1 MSNGRLYFTEYDA
14 GLIGEIILEP
24 KVVGDAVAVER
35 INYQAG
41 KTACTGALV
50 YDDRV
55 SGLRPLLL
63 MSPNWLGVGTIPS
76 NVPTTICGSKYAI
89 FVADMYGDGKYR
101 RPARSRPLPIAIR
114 ADALERRR
122 RIAAALDALL
132 SEGTKR
138 KIGDLKRQA
147 AVGFCFGGGNVL
159 ELARAG
165 ADLQAVI
172 CLHGDLLTP
181 LPARRGDIKAAI
193 CVMHGAKDPVVPKH
207 DRDIF
212 EAEMEAA
219 GAKWQMSIFGGLLHS
234 FCEAESDVPGIAC
247 FDPGAA
253 RQCYRMMTK

>member
-1 MSNGRLYFTEYDA
+1 M
-14 GLIGEIILEP
+14 
-24 KVVGDAVAVER
+24 AVER

-55 SGLRPLLL
+55 SEPRPLLL
-63 MSPNWLGVGTIPS
+63 MSPNWLGVSDDSVKRAATIA
-76 NVPTTICGSKYAI
+76 GSKYVI
-89 FVADMYGDGKYR
+89 FVADMYGGGKILAG
-101 RPARSRPLPIAIR
+101 PPEAGPLANALR
-114 ADALERRR
+114 ADPLERRR
-122 RIAAALDALL
+122 RIAAALDALR
-132 SEGTKR
+132 SESAKR

-159 ELARAG
+159 ELARTG

-172 CLHGDLLTP
+172 CLHGDLLTS
-181 LPARRGDIKAAI
+181 LPAKPGDIKAAI

-207 DRDIF
+207 DRDVF

-234 FCEAESDVPGIAC
+234 FCEVESDVPGIAC

-253 RQCYRMMTK
+253 MQCYRMIDDFATAAFDGKL